1 MPVSVC
7 GGDNRAVHFCADSL
21 LGQHRLHGT
30 FGRVLDRVDAVCH
43 TFHDKKRET
52 GKDHESGCPFLVCGD
67 AHALVFALLFGH
79 QVRIKFGTNL
89 SLKIKYDFTLSYYI
103 FHLTF

>member
-1 MPVSVC
+1 MPVGVR
-7 GGDNRAVHFCADSL
+7 GVDNRVVHFCADSL

-43 TFHDKKRET
+43 TFHNQKRKK
-52 GKDHESGCPFLVCGD
+52 GKNYESGCPFLVCGD
-67 AHALVFALLFGH
+67 AHALVFALLFGY
-79 QVRIKFGTNL
+79 QVRLKFGTNL
-89 SLKIKYDFTLSYYI
+89 SQKIEYDFTLSYYI